1 MNLNDSKFVMIDT
14 FMNFNIY
21 EHIMIEE
28 SKDAIENP
36 QKKGGKKEKEGEKK
50 IEDKKI
56 KKKEDLTMKETKNIQ
71 KIKSK
76 PSKNKFDKGKK
87 NQENA
92 DIINKELEEISKSSF
107 ARLAE
112 PCGVDRE
119 SHLRADKKPF
129 LKKSE

>member
-1 MNLNDSKFVMIDT
+1 MV
-14 FMNFNIY
+14 
-21 EHIMIEE
+21 EE

-36 QKKGGKKEKEGEKK
+36 QKKKVKLDKEGEKK
-50 IEDKKI
+50 IKDNNEKNKNKLKEKK
-56 KKKEDLTMKETKNIQ
+56 TKTVQ

-76 PSKNKFDKGKK
+76 PSKTKFNKGKK
-87 NQENA
+87 NQERENLF
-92 DIINKELEEISKSSF
+92 NKELDEISKSSF

-112 PCGVDRE
+112 PNKVDRD